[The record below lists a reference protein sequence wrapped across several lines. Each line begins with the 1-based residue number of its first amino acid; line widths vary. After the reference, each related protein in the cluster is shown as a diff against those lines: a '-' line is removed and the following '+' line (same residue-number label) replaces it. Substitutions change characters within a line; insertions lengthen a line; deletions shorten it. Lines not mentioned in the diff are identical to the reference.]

1 MKNIYEEV
9 HPFFRSAVP
18 PSIPPTIHP
27 PALPPVTLGHGWP
40 QPEGE
45 FAGFWSTR
53 PTNPTDL
60 SKFIPQDLASD
71 SLVQKSPELAKIYIK
86 LKTNFSILCTGRLAV
101 ERTFSMHSEIKY
113 NSLFFT
119 RRRRCTENQLSTF
132 IFFYWGCPMTP
143 HPQVFHF

>member
-9 HPFFRSAVP
+9 HPSFRSAVP

-27 PALPPVTLGHGWP
+27 PTLPPVTLGHGWP

-45 FAGFWSTR
+45 FAGFWSTQL
-53 PTNPTDL
+53 TNPTDL
-60 SKFIPQDLASD
+60 SKFIPQDFASD

-101 ERTFSMHSEIKY
+101 ERTFSIIQRSNTTASFLLGDVDVQKI
-113 NSLFFT
+113 SVVL
-119 RRRRCTENQLSTF
+119 
-132 IFFYWGCPMTP
+132 FFYWGGPMTP
-143 HPQVFHF
+143 HPRVFHF